1 MKKYITLFLIVGAL
15 FLSCEQVVNIDLN
28 DVAPALVVEGR
39 VYEDSLAWVYI
50 RQTTSYF
57 NPDTQLCICNATV
70 LVKQNENPW
79 DTLEYFE
86 KGLYRSSTLRG
97 VPGSTYYLKIEHEG
111 RFYES
116 ESYMYDRPIIY
127 SLTSRS
133 FGSFGDFGDS
143 SGFDFGGGDG
153 GGGLLD
159 SLPYFL
165 FVNLYD
171 DAAVENY
178 YLFDYYINGEP
189 REGSYIVGDDDNA
202 DNDTLSY
209 SPGPIALFNIGD
221 TVTVRANAIDRYVFT
236 YLDQLGDAVS
246 SNSFFSST
254 PYNPLSNISN
264 GALGYFAAMSFD
276 LKTTII
282 IPEGITFPF

>member
-1 MKKYITLFLIVGAL
+1 MKKYIVLFLAISAL
-15 FLSCEQVVNIDLN
+15 FLSCERVVNIDLN
-28 DVAPALVVEGR
+28 EVAPALVVEGR
-39 VYEDSLAWVYI
+39 VYEDSLAWVNI

-57 NPDTQLCICNATV
+57 NPDTQLCICDAVVMIKEN
-70 LVKQNENPW
+70 NNPW
-79 DTLEYFE
+79 DTLEYIE
-86 KGLYRSSTLRG
+86 RGLYKSSTLRG
-97 VPGSTYYLKIEHEG
+97 TPGSTYYLRIEHDSQI
-111 RFYES
+111 YEA
-116 ESYMYDRPIIY
+116 ESYMYDRPVIY

-143 SGFDFGGGDG
+143 SGFDFGGA
-153 GGGLLD
+153 LD

-165 FVNLYD
+165 FINLYD
-171 DAAVENY
+171 DPAEDNY

-189 REGSYIVGDDDNA
+189 REGSYIVGDDENA
-202 DNDTLSY
+202 NNDTLAY

-221 TVTVRANAIDRYVFT
+221 TVSVRANAIDRYVYN

-264 GALGYFAAMSFD
+264 GALGYFAALSFD
-276 LKTTII
+276 VKTTII
-282 IPEGITFPF
+282 IPADITFPF

>member
-1 MKKYITLFLIVGAL
+1 VD
-15 FLSCEQVVNIDLN
+15 IDLN
-28 DVAPALVVEGR
+28 DVAPALVVESR
-39 VYEDSLAWVYI
+39 IYEDSLAWVNI

-57 NPDTQLCICNATV
+57 HPDTQQCICDAVV
-70 LVKQNENPW
+70 LIKKDDNDW
-79 DTLEYFE
+79 DTLQYVN
-86 KGLYRSSTLRG
+86 KGLYVSTSLRG
-97 VPGSTYYLKIEHEG
+97 VVGSMYYLRIEHEEKI
-111 RFYES
+111 YES
-116 ESYMYDRPIIY
+116 QSYMFDRPVIY

-143 SGFDFGGGDG
+143 SGFDFGGGDA

-171 DAAVENY
+171 DATVDNY
-178 YLFDYYINGEP
+178 YLFDYFINGEA
-189 REGSYIVGDDDNA
+189 REGSYIVGDDENA

-221 TVTVRANAIDRYVFT
+221 TVTVRANAIDRQIYT
-236 YLDQLGDAVS
+236 YMDQLGDAVS

-264 GALGYFAAMSFD
+264 GALGYFAAMSYD
-276 LKTTII
+276 TKTTII
-282 IPEGITFPF
+282 IPEGIIIPPSR

>member
-1 MKKYITLFLIVGAL
+1 MLFIIISSA
-15 FLSCEQVVNIDLN
+15 FLSCERVVDIDLN
-28 DVAPALVVEGR
+28 EVAPALVVEGR
-39 VYEDSLAWVYI
+39 VYEDSLAWVNI

-57 NPDTQLCICNATV
+57 NPDTQLCICDAVVMIKEDDNA
-70 LVKQNENPW
+70 W
-79 DTLEYFE
+79 DTLQYIER
-86 KGLYRSSTLRG
+86 GLYKSTSLIG
-97 VPGSTYYLKIEHEG
+97 TPGSTYYLKIEHDG
-111 RFYES
+111 KLYEA
-116 ESYMYDRPIIY
+116 ESHMYDRPVIY

-153 GGGLLD
+153 GDGLLD

-171 DAAVENY
+171 DASVDNY
-178 YLFDYYINGEP
+178 YLFDYFINGEP

-202 DNDTLSY
+202 NNDTLAY
-209 SPGPIALFNIGD
+209 SPGPIALFDIGD
-221 TVTVRANAIDRYVFT
+221 TVTVRANAIDRYVYT

-254 PYNPLSNISN
+254 PYNPLSNITN
-264 GALGYFAAMSFD
+264 GALGYFAALSFD
-276 LKTTII
+276 VKTTII
-282 IPEGITFPF
+282 IPEGISFPF

>member
-1 MKKYITLFLIVGAL
+1 MKTYITLILIMSTI
-15 FLSCEQVVNIDLN
+15 FLSCERVVNIDLN

-57 NPDTQLCICNATV
+57 NPDTQLCICDAMV
-70 LVKQNENPW
+70 MIKEDDKAW
-79 DTLEYFE
+79 DTLQYIE
-86 KGLYRSSTLRG
+86 KGLYKSESLRG
-97 VPGSTYYLKIEHEG
+97 RFGSNYYLKIEHDDQL
-111 RFYES
+111 YEA
-116 ESYMYDRPIIY
+116 ESFLYDRPVIY

-143 SGFDFGGGDG
+143 SGFDFGGG
-153 GGGLLD
+153 LLD

-171 DAAVENY
+171 DVTVDNY
-178 YLFDYYINGEP
+178 YLFDYFINGEA
-189 REGSYIVGDDDNA
+189 REGSYIVGDDENA
-202 DNDTLSY
+202 DDDTLSY

-221 TVTVRANAIDRYVFT
+221 TVTVRANAIDRDVYT

-254 PYNPLSNISN
+254 PYNPLSNITN
-264 GALGYFAAMSFD
+264 GALGYFAAMSYD
-276 LKTTII
+276 TKTTII
-282 IPEGITFPF
+282 VPEGITFPIP